1 MPDITLSFT
10 DAQWTRMQAAGI
22 HLTGMGTV
30 SEDNTLESLLA
41 ARLNKIIRQSVQNY
55 ERDNVSTDSF

>member
-22 HLTGMGTV
+22 AVTGIGTV
-30 SEDNTLESLLA
+30 TEENTFESLVA
-41 ARLNKIIRQSVQNY
+41 ARLKKIIEQSVLGY
-55 ERDNVSTDSF
+55 EKENASTDSF

>member
-10 DAQWTRMQAAGI
+10 DAQWARMEAAGI
-22 HLTGMGTV
+22 AVTGIGTV

>member
-22 HLTGMGTV
+22 AVTGIGTV
-30 SEDNTLESLLA
+30 TEEDTFESLVA
-41 ARLNKIIRQSVQNY
+41 ARLKKIIEQSVLGY
-55 ERDNVSTDSF
+55 EKENASTDSF